1 MNWTELQE
9 YYEKYDTPE
18 YVGFLNSEIYLLKEK
33 KRKLELTPEQL
44 RELAIINEKL
54 EYLRTIKSR
63 SSASSPTDPSSSRS
77 MTG

>member
-18 YVGFLNSEIYLLKEK
+18 YVGFLNSEIYLLEEK

-44 RELAIINEKL
+44 RELATINEKL

-63 SSASSPTDPSSSRS
+63 SSASKTVQDSSRRE
-77 MTG
+77 